1 MGQIINDWE
10 AMKKFRGNLSD
21 AVDNLQ
27 EQLKRTERALEEVAN
42 SWKDEQF
49 KKYNDEFSKDKDEFP
64 PLCEKIKDFE
74 EGPLQQLE
82 EIIHVYTDL

>member
-82 EIIHVYTDL
+82 EIIHEYTDL